1 MKIGDLV
8 KTHKGN
14 LAIVVET
21 HMIAG
26 QLYVDIMFLKTGY
39 LRTGFW
45 GAQCEVI
52 SESR

>member
-14 LAIVVET
+14 LAIVVER

>member
-1 MKIGDLV
+1 MKVGDMV

-14 LAIVVET
+14 LAIVVERY
-21 HMIAG
+21 MIAG
-26 QLYVDIMFLKTGY
+26 QLYVNIMFLKTGY